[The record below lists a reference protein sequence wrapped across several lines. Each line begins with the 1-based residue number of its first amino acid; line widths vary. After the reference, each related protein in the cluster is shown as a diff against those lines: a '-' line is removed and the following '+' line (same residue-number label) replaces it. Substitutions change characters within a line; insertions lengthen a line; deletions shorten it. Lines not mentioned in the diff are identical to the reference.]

1 MVQKKQANLT
11 YVDLFCGAG
20 GLALGFEEAGFKN
33 IFSLDNEPNFC
44 NTYRA
49 NFPAHTLIQ
58 SDIAQLDAKEIKKI
72 LKRRHVDVVVG
83 GPPCQGFSMAGN
95 IGRKFIDDPRNRLFR
110 EFARVV
116 KIIKPEYFVMENV
129 ARLYSHNKGQTR
141 AEIIECFSNLGY
153 TVSSKILNAAEY
165 GVPQFRRRVIFV
177 GTRSDWL
184 FAFSKEKVNRF
195 KTVRDAIGSLPPLP
209 AGASSAIPNHESMKH
224 TPQMLKKMAYVK
236 DGGDRSQIP
245 LPLRPL
251 TGDSRKYIRYT
262 SDRPSVC
269 VTGDMRKIFHYS
281 QNRALTVRELARIQS
296 FPDSFVFIGSKIS
309 QQQQVGNA
317 VPPLLAKI
325 IAQRLKKVIHNEK

>member
-1 MVQKKQANLT
+1 MAQKKQADLT
-11 YVDLFCGAG
+11 YIDLFCGAG
-20 GLALGFEEAGFKN
+20 GLALGFEKAGFKN

-44 NTYRA
+44 KTYRA
-49 NFPAHTLIQ
+49 NFPNHTLIQ
-58 SDIAQLDAKEIKKI
+58 SDISKIDAKEIKKI
-72 LKRRHVDVVVG
+72 LKKQHVDVVIG
-83 GPPCQGFSMAGN
+83 GPPCQGFSMAGS
-95 IGRKFIDDPRNRLFR
+95 IGRKFIADPRNRLFR
-110 EFARVV
+110 EFARVI
-116 KIIKPEYFVMENV
+116 KIIEPEYFVMENV

-153 TVSSKILNAAEY
+153 TVSCTILNAAEY
-165 GVPQFRRRVIFV
+165 DVPQSRRRVIFV
-177 GTRSDWL
+177 GTKSDL
-184 FAFSKEKVNRF
+184 PFAFSKEKTNRI
-195 KTVRDAIGSLPPLP
+195 KTVWDAIHDLPTLEV
-209 AGASSAIPNHESMKH
+209 GASSVIPNHEAMRH

-262 SDRPSVC
+262 STEPSVC

-296 FPDSFVFIGSKIS
+296 FPDSFVFTGSKIS

-317 VPPLLAKI
+317 VPPLLAKM
-325 IAQRLKKVIHNEK
+325 IAQRLKKVIRNEK